1 MPAPQGHTIDR
12 VSRRCEVATR
22 VSPGAQLAQVSPSEP
37 PAAGCCGV
45 GVVEGEDATA
55 AGANSN
61 RAGANSNLMCK
72 RLDGSYALTETICSH
87 K

>member
-1 MPAPQGHTIDR
+1 VPAPQGHTVGR
-12 VSRRCEVATR
+12 VSRRSEVATR

-37 PAAGCCGV
+37 PAAGCCGE
-45 GVVEGEDATA
+45 GVVQGKDATA
-55 AGANSN
+55 AGAHSN

-72 RLDGSYALTETICSH
+72 RLEGSYALTETICSL